1 MPYCTQCG
9 RYLSSGETC
18 SCSTDRNGYNAPPQN
33 NYYQGGMQQPQYG
46 YQQYPQYGYPYP
58 QYPQSPY
65 QQQKKSHTGLILL
78 LVFLGLF
85 LLGAAMII
93 PAMMGTVKRSKESVI
108 RSEANQISKA
118 ANTAL
123 VELDEEGINTRGLYI
138 ISSDPE
144 DNVAVPFDSDTFYE
158 HINKYFYGVSKYKY
172 FVVIRNGTAE
182 YCAVSTSWTNKNDY
196 IGTWPAGNT
205 PRYYDK
211 DGGKGAE
218 TKKKVNLDDLYW
230 HAYDRIFG

>member
-18 SCSTDRNGYNAPPQN
+18 SCSTGRSGYNAPTQN
-33 NYYQGGMQQPQYG
+33 NYYQGGMQQPRYD
-46 YQQYPQYGYPYP
+46 YQQYPQYGYSYP
-58 QYPQSPY
+58 QYPPPY

-85 LLGAAMII
+85 LLGTAMII
-93 PAMMGTVKRSKESVI
+93 PAMMGTVKRSRESSM
-108 RSEANQISKA
+108 RSNAHDISRA

-123 VELDEEGINTRGLYI
+123 IELDEEGINTKGLYI

-144 DNVAVPFDSDTFYE
+144 DNVAVPFDTDIFYKHMANYYE
-158 HINKYFYGVSKYKY
+158 RVYKCKY
-172 FVVIRNGTAE
+172 FVVIRNGNVE
-182 YCAVSTSWTNKNDY
+182 YSAVSDSWTKKGDY

-211 DGGKGAE
+211 DSSKGAE
-218 TKKKVNLDDLYW
+218 AKKKVNLDDLYW
-230 HAYDRIFG
+230 HAYDEFMK